1 MTAKLLH
8 FQLRPW
14 TPRRFP
20 DDVRQALIGLCY
32 QFPVLVEFF
41 EDHNAD
47 QSARLAPASGCGN
60 DWLVLTADSRGAA
73 VLSAD
78 ATPIGVFRTGEELR
92 TALLPVVAAIASR
105 AAGAATRRPK
115 HGAERRT
122 GGGDD
127 AGRADGAAQPVSV
140 LRVADGA
147 AGATAIDDS
156 NFPTSNY

>member
-1 MTAKLLH
+1 MTATLLH

-20 DDVRQALIGLCY
+20 DDVRQVLIALCY

-47 QSARLAPASGCGN
+47 QSARLAPASGCGSN
-60 DWLVLTADSRGAA
+60 WLVLTADSRGTA

-92 TALLPVVAAIASR
+92 TALLPVVAAVASQ
-105 AAGAATRRPK
+105 AAGSAPRRPMLA
-115 HGAERRT
+115 AELRS

-127 AGRADGAAQPVSV
+127 QGRADGAVQ
-140 LRVADGA
+140 
-147 AGATAIDDS
+147 
-156 NFPTSNY
+156 PTSVFRVTDLHAGTASDDANVPNSSF